1 MMNEV
6 IIFFRSSVT
15 FSRFG
20 RLKSWGIIGAA
31 CLSVLGGCAT
41 FAPREPEAD
50 VRERAQARWDAQVAG
65 NWEKAYSFATP
76 AYRKAVDLFGFR
88 SRSAP
93 AVKLKSADV
102 VNVKCKDATC
112 DVTMRIGFAPLQR
125 GYPETTTDLEERW
138 ILEAGEW
145 WRYER
150 F

>member
-1 MMNEV
+1 
-6 IIFFRSSVT
+6 VT

-41 FAPREPEAD
+41 FAARAGGGCK
-50 VRERAQARWDAQVAG
+50 ERAQARWDAQVAG

-93 AVKLKSADV
+93 AAKLKSADV

-125 GYPETTTDLEERW
+125 VTRKPRPISRSVGYSKRVSGGGMSDSSFRARGPSRE
-138 ILEAGEW
+138 
-145 WRYER
+145 
-150 F
+150 